1 MAELTLI
8 SMPSLLIPCDLGCGE
23 GIKRSWVIN
32 TPGFQY
38 RFVLKEHISYLVHQ
52 ESHRSNKKICADSQ
66 RLPSTLGSKAPQ
78 GKSADL
84 DSFTELQIFGLSDRA
99 FKTVIKDVKR
109 RLNGIKWT
117 MDKILGQKNQ

>member
-1 MAELTLI
+1 M
-8 SMPSLLIPCDLGCGE
+8 
-23 GIKRSWVIN
+23 IN

-66 RLPSTLGSKAPQ
+66 GLPSTLGSKAPQ

-84 DSFTELQIFGLSDRA
+84 DSFTELRQS
-99 FKTVIKDVKR
+99 
-109 RLNGIKWT
+109 
-117 MDKILGQKNQ
+117 